1 MTARKNGLKT
11 IDITLIGMFVALMAI
26 GANITTIF
34 PFMVVG
40 GVPITLQ
47 TFFCILAGALL
58 GSRLG
63 AIAMSVYVVVGLV
76 GAPVFAQFKGGF
88 ATVVSPTFGFLL
100 SFILVAYVTGLIIE
114 KNGGKVSYVVATLVG
129 TAINYAVG
137 TNLMFMAYKMWADA
151 PEGFTYSMA
160 WAWMMVP
167 LPKDIILGVCAGM
180 LAPRINLARKKSMS
194 HHTRHAS

>member
-1 MTARKNGLKT
+1 MTARRSGLKT

-167 LPKDIILGVCAGM
+167 LPKDIILGVCAGL

>member
-1 MTARKNGLKT
+1 MTARSKGLNT

-63 AIAMSVYVVVGLV
+63 ALAMSVYVVVGLV

-88 ATVVSPTFGFLL
+88 ATVISPTFGFLL
-100 SFILVAYVTGLIIE
+100 SFILVAYFTGLIIE
-114 KNGGKVSYVVATLVG
+114 KNGSKVSYVTATLAG

-137 TNLMFMAYKMWADA
+137 TNLMFLAYQMWADA

-160 WAWMMVP
+160 WAWMMIP
-167 LPKDIILGVCAGM
+167 LPKDVILAVCAGL
-180 LAPRINLARKKSMS
+180 LALRINTARKKTMS
-194 HHTRHAS
+194 HRTKHAS

>member
-1 MTARKNGLKT
+1 MTARSKGLKT
-11 IDITLIGMFVALMAI
+11 IDLTLIGMFVALMAI

-88 ATVVSPTFGFLL
+88 ATVISPTFGFLL
-100 SFILVAYVTGLIIE
+100 SFILVAYFTGLIIE
-114 KNGGKVSYVVATLVG
+114 KNGSKVSYVTATLSG

-137 TNLMFMAYKMWADA
+137 TNLMFLAYQMWADA
-151 PEGFTYSMA
+151 PEGFTYSLV

-167 LPKDIILGVCAGM
+167 LPKDVILAVCAGL
-180 LAPRINLARKKSMS
+180 LAMRINIARKKTMS
-194 HHTRHAS
+194 HRTKHAC